1 MVQNINNFGYIPIIS
16 PKINTNNKF
25 LKMPD
30 ISHTLRQ
37 DTVCFT
43 GMSQPS
49 YYKTVFEYLSADI
62 LNKNKKYQIDG
73 SLLSA
78 ANIKTGIDKLFKLN
92 RVYGPYTES
101 ITDKI
106 KWKNY
111 IPQDIRQ
118 YSVDKIN
125 EARASRLHEWQ
136 TFLQA
141 PEKFPKTEETEKL
154 TEYFTKD
161 PSVKFVIWHSVNS
174 ELKNS
179 NRHIPVPFDAK
190 ALLETIRGFE
200 KIEPKDR
207 AVRCATPSF
216 LEIYTHRLRDNLL
229 LDKNLS
235 DNSAVWVKIPS
246 IKNDPQHK
254 EENIHTLEIL
264 SNKNWC
270 TRSSVDKAE
279 AALQDGDFYVYLER
293 EKKNNLWQS
302 LIGMTTEKGKIDQI
316 QGGDNNNIIPINL
329 LDKVKSFIKEKGL
342 KCNSDIIPEGP
353 KAFQEILIS
362 EKLSEYSLE
371 LGKNFEKAIKEN
383 DNFAIFK
390 FLGKDVERLSFTDDV
405 LAIDSYK
412 PSCLVN
418 ANSGISVPY
427 SMMGIVEDNLL
438 SNVKVINGNFTLT
451 HKNPLFVSSIQQ
463 FPPKLETVTG
473 KVICSQEQFDKF
485 GKDILRVVNNNTGRI
500 IIQH

>member
-1 MVQNINNFGYIPIIS
+1 MIQNINNFGYISVIPQKTNI
-16 PKINTNNKF
+16 NNK
-25 LKMPD
+25 LVKMPD
-30 ISHTLRQ
+30 ISHTLHN

-92 RVYGPYTES
+92 RVYGPYIES
-101 ITDKI
+101 LSDKI

-111 IPQDIRQ
+111 IPQYIRQ

-136 TFLQA
+136 TFLQT
-141 PEKFPKTEETEKL
+141 PEKFPKTEDTEKL
-154 TEYFTKD
+154 AKYFKQD
-161 PSVKFVIWHSVNS
+161 QSIPFVIWHSVNS

-179 NRHIPVPFDAK
+179 NRHIPVPFNAK

-229 LDKNLS
+229 TDMDLS

-246 IKNDPQHK
+246 IKNDPFHK
-254 EENIHTLEIL
+254 EENIHKLEIL

-279 AALQDGDFYVYLER
+279 AALEDGDFYVYLER
-293 EKKNNLWQS
+293 EKKDNLWQP

-316 QGGDNNNIIPINL
+316 QGGDNNNLIPINL

-353 KAFQEILIS
+353 KAFQEILIA
-362 EKLSEYSLE
+362 EKLSQYSEE

-383 DNFAIFK
+383 DNYAIFK
-390 FLGKDVERLSFTDDV
+390 FLGKDVERISFTDDSLV
-405 LAIDSYK
+405 IDSYK
-412 PSCLVN
+412 PTCLVN
-418 ANSGISVPY
+418 ATSGISIPY

-438 SNVKVINGNFTLT
+438 SSVKVIDGNFTLF
-451 HKNPLFVSSIQQ
+451 HKNPLFASSIQQ

-473 KVICSQEQFDKF
+473 KVICSKEQFDRF
-485 GKDILRVVNNNTGRI
+485 ADDILRVVGNDKNRI
-500 IIQH
+500 IVR